1 MGGAIHFM
9 PPERELEELEHE
21 LESFYDP
28 DEFHREVVYHDVHSP
43 ESVSRDE
50 ARNADKRAI
59 ETFGI
64 PSILLM
70 ENAAIAVLNE
80 VREYAVFAIVCS
92 PGSNGGDGLALA
104 RHLCI
109 LGKDVRV
116 YIVGDPR
123 KGSEDFKTNLKIMSK
138 LAPEV
143 LNTVTDENFEDFESA
158 LRGCET
164 CIDAIF
170 GTGLNREVE
179 GIFRRAIESMNAL
192 ATHIVSVDIPSGLD
206 CDTGEPLGVCVRAT
220 KTVTFHRMKKGLDAS
235 PQYGGDVTVTYIGI
249 PN

>member
-1 MGGAIHFM
+1 M
-9 PPERELEELEHE
+9 PPDVELEEIEHE
-21 LESFYDP
+21 LENFYDP
-28 DEFHREVVYHDVHSP
+28 DEFHREVVYYDVHSP
-43 ESVSRDE
+43 ESVSREE

-70 ENAAIAVLNE
+70 ENAALAVVRE
-80 VREYAVFAIVCS
+80 VKEYAVFAVVCS
-92 PGSNGGDGLALA
+92 PGSNGGDGLAIA

-116 YIVGDPR
+116 YIFGDPR
-123 KGSEDFKTNLKIMSK
+123 KGSDDFKTNLKVMSK

-143 LNTVTDENFEDFESA
+143 LNTVNDENFEEFESA

-164 CIDAIF
+164 CIDALL
-170 GTGLNREVE
+170 GTGLNRPVE
-179 GIFRRAIESMNAL
+179 GIFKRAIEAMNSL

-206 CDTGEPLGVCVRAT
+206 CDTGEPLGACIRAT
-220 KTVTFHRMKKGLDAS
+220 KTVTFHRMKKGLDSS
-235 PQYGGDVTVTYIGI
+235 PQYGGDITVTYIGI

>member
-1 MGGAIHFM
+1 M
-9 PPERELEELEHE
+9 PPEIEELEHE
-21 LESFYDP
+21 LENFYDIE
-28 DEFHREVVYHDVHSP
+28 EFHREVLYVGVTSP
-43 ESVSRDE
+43 EAVSREE

-70 ENAAIAVLNE
+70 ENAALAVVHE
-80 VREYAVFAIVCS
+80 IREYAVFAVVCS
-92 PGSNGGDGLALA
+92 PGNNGGDGLAVA

-109 LGKDVRV
+109 MGKDVRV
-116 YIVGDPR
+116 YIVGDP
-123 KGSEDFKTNLKIMSK
+123 KNGSEDFKTNLKIMSK

-143 LNTVTDENFEDFESA
+143 LNTINDENFEEFEHA
-158 LRGCET
+158 LKGCET

-170 GTGLNREVE
+170 GTGLNRPVE
-179 GIFRRAIESMNAL
+179 GIFRRVIEAVNAL
-192 ATHIVSVDIPSGLD
+192 STHTVSVDIPSGLD
-206 CDTGEPLGVCVRAT
+206 CDTGEELGAAVRAD
-220 KTVTFHRMKKGLDAS
+220 KTVTFHRMKKGLDIS

>member
-1 MGGAIHFM
+1 M
-9 PPERELEELEHE
+9 PVEYENELEY
-21 LESFYDP
+21 FYDP
-28 DEFHREVVYHDVHSP
+28 DEFHREVVYVGVNSP
-43 ESVSRDE
+43 EAVSREE

-70 ENAAIAVLNE
+70 ENAAIAV
-80 VREYAVFAIVCS
+80 VREMKEYMVFAIVCS
-92 PGSNGGDGLALA
+92 PGSNGGDGLAIA

-109 LGKDVRV
+109 MGKDVRV
-116 YIVGDPR
+116 YIVGDPK

-143 LNTVTDENFEDFESA
+143 LNTINDENFEEFESA
-158 LRGCET
+158 LKGCET

-170 GTGLNREVE
+170 GTGLNRPVE
-179 GIFRRAIESMNAL
+179 GIYKRVIEAINSL
-192 ATHIVSVDIPSGLD
+192 ASHVASVDIPSGLD
-206 CDTGEPLGVCVRAT
+206 CDTGEELGVAVRAT
-220 KTVTFHRMKKGLDAS
+220 KTITFHRMKKGLDIS
-235 PQYGGDVTVTYIGI
+235 PQFGGDVTVSYIGI

>member
-1 MGGAIHFM
+1 M
-9 PPERELEELEHE
+9 PPDFDNELEY
-21 LESFYDP
+21 FYDP
-28 DEFHREVVYHDVHSP
+28 EEFHREVVYVGVNSP
-43 ESVSRDE
+43 EAVSRE
-50 ARNADKRAI
+50 QARAADKRAI

-70 ENAAIAVLNE
+70 ENAALAVIQQ
-80 VREYAVFAIVCS
+80 VKEYAVFAVVCS
-92 PGSNGGDGLALA
+92 PGNNGGDGLAIA

-109 LGKDVRV
+109 MGKDVRV

-123 KGSEDFKTNLKIMSK
+123 KGSEDFTTNLKIMSK

-143 LNTVTDENFEDFESA
+143 LNTINDENFEEFESA
-158 LRGCET
+158 LKGCEA

-170 GTGLNREVE
+170 GTGLNRPVE
-179 GIFRRAIESMNAL
+179 GIFKRVIEAVNKF

-206 CDTGEPLGVCVRAT
+206 CDTGEELGAAVRAT
-220 KTVTFHRMKKGLDAS
+220 QTVTFHRMKKGLDIS
-235 PQYGGDVTVTYIGI
+235 PQYGGDIAVSYIGI

>member
-1 MGGAIHFM
+1 M
-9 PPERELEELEHE
+9 PVEYENELEY
-21 LESFYDP
+21 FYDP
-28 DEFHREVVYHDVHSP
+28 DEFHREVVYVGVNSP
-43 ESVSRDE
+43 EAVSREE

-70 ENAAIAVLNE
+70 ENAAIAV
-80 VREYAVFAIVCS
+80 VREMKEYMVFAIVCS
-92 PGSNGGDGLALA
+92 PGSNGGDGLAIA

-109 LGKDVRV
+109 MGKDVRV
-116 YIVGDPR
+116 YIVGDPK

-143 LNTVTDENFEDFESA
+143 LNTINDENFEEFESA
-158 LRGCET
+158 LKGCET

-170 GTGLNREVE
+170 GTGLNRPVE
-179 GIFRRAIESMNAL
+179 GIYKRVIEAINSL
-192 ATHIVSVDIPSGLD
+192 ASHVAAVDIPSGLD
-206 CDTGEPLGVCVRAT
+206 CDTGEELGVAVRAT
-220 KTVTFHRMKKGLDAS
+220 KTITFHRMKKGLDIS
-235 PQYGGDVTVTYIGI
+235 PQFGGDVTVSYIGI

>member
-1 MGGAIHFM
+1 M
-9 PPERELEELEHE
+9 PPDFDNELEC
-21 LESFYDP
+21 FYDP
-28 DEFHREVVYHDVHSP
+28 EEFHREVIYVGVNSP
-43 ESVSRDE
+43 EAVSRE
-50 ARNADKRAI
+50 QARAADQRAI

-70 ENAAIAVLNE
+70 ENAALAVIQQIK
-80 VREYAVFAIVCS
+80 EYAVFAIVCS
-92 PGSNGGDGLALA
+92 AGSNGGDGLAIA

-109 LGKDVRV
+109 MGKDVRV

-143 LNTVTDENFEDFESA
+143 LNTVSDENFEEFVSA
-158 LRGCET
+158 LKGCEA

-170 GTGLNREVE
+170 GTGLNRPVE
-179 GIFRRAIESMNAL
+179 GLHRKVIEAMNKF
-192 ATHIVSVDIPSGLD
+192 ATHIVAVDIPSGLD
-206 CDTGEPLGVCVRAT
+206 CDTGKELGVAVRAAH
-220 KTVTFHRMKKGLDAS
+220 TVTFHRMKKGLDLS
-235 PQYGGDVTVTYIGI
+235 PQYGGDVAVSYIGI

>member
-1 MGGAIHFM
+1 M

-170 GTGLNREVE
+170 GTGLMRE
-179 GIFRRAIESMNAL
+179 F
-192 ATHIVSVDIPSGLD
+192 SGELS
-206 CDTGEPLGVCVRAT
+206 
-220 KTVTFHRMKKGLDAS
+220 S
-235 PQYGGDVTVTYIGI
+235 P
-249 PN
+249 

>member
-1 MGGAIHFM
+1 M
-9 PPERELEELEHE
+9 PLELEEFEYE

-28 DEFHREVVYHDVHSP
+28 DDFHREVVYVDAYSP
-43 ESVSRDE
+43 EAVSRQE
-50 ARNADKRAI
+50 ARDFDKRAI

-70 ENAAIAVLNE
+70 ENAALAV
-80 VREYAVFAIVCS
+80 VRAVKEYAVFAIICS
-92 PGSNGGDGLALA
+92 PGSNGGDGLAIA

-116 YIVGDPR
+116 YIVGDPK
-123 KGSEDFKTNLKIMSK
+123 KGSDDFQTNLKIMSK

-143 LNTVTDENFEDFESA
+143 LNTINDENFDEFVSA
-158 LRGCET
+158 LKGCET

-170 GTGLNREVE
+170 GTGLNRPVE
-179 GIFRRAIESMNAL
+179 GMFKRVIDAMNAN

-206 CDTGEPLGVCVRAT
+206 CDTGEVLGAAVRAT
-220 KTVTFHRMKKGLDAS
+220 MTVTFHRMKKGLDIS
-235 PQYGGDVTVTYIGI
+235 PEYGGDVTVSYIGI